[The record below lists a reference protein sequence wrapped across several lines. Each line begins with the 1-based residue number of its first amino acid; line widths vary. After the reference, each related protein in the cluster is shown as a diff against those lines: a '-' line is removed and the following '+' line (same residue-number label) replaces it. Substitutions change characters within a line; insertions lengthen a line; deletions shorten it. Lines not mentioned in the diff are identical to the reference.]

1 LRALPSTGYTGF
13 DENLKAIFDLDQQR
27 AEDIVRE
34 ANGDVSQIAAKIDQ
48 DALRG
53 AVALEDEKL
62 FQQFSRAHPSQL
74 VPVLTE
80 AREITRRI
88 LGSILK
94 DRTKLQEL
102 EKAIEESPSEFE
114 TYYANLDIVQGI
126 HISSE
131 WSFQDDDVTPRLR
144 VHFTA
149 LNERIVFNASLDW
162 DDIIFV
168 VYRLIQALR
177 DDLDHLKLLAPEVRE
192 GINLND
198 AYGDRVAK
206 RMSNIRKDLEVIK
219 EKFCELGFSK
229 DDFGLD

>member
-53 AVALEDEKL
+53 AVAPEDEKL

-88 LGSILK
+88 LGNILK

-114 TYYANLDIVQGI
+114 TYYPACVG
-126 HISSE
+126 
-131 WSFQDDDVTPRLR
+131 
-144 VHFTA
+144 
-149 LNERIVFNASLDW
+149 
-162 DDIIFV
+162 
-168 VYRLIQALR
+168 
-177 DDLDHLKLLAPEVRE
+177 
-192 GINLND
+192 
-198 AYGDRVAK
+198 
-206 RMSNIRKDLEVIK
+206 
-219 EKFCELGFSK
+219 
-229 DDFGLD
+229 

>member
-1 LRALPSTGYTGF
+1 MQVRQALPQAALRIISIKRSTLREIPSTGYTGF

-34 ANGDVSQIAAKIDQ
+34 ANGDVSQIAANVDQ

-80 AREITRRI
+80 ARQITRRI

-102 EKAIEESPSEFE
+102 EGAIEESPSDFE
-114 TYYANLDIVQGI
+114 TYYANLDIVQCI
-126 HISSE
+126 H
-131 WSFQDDDVTPRLR
+131 V
-144 VHFTA
+144 
-149 LNERIVFNASLDW
+149 
-162 DDIIFV
+162 
-168 VYRLIQALR
+168 
-177 DDLDHLKLLAPEVRE
+177 
-192 GINLND
+192 
-198 AYGDRVAK
+198 
-206 RMSNIRKDLEVIK
+206 
-219 EKFCELGFSK
+219 
-229 DDFGLD
+229 